1 MTLDLNTQEGLI
13 QARDCCQQYGSD
25 NGGRALLAMTGPFN
39 TGQLA
44 CHYWAPGNESNYTGD
59 ADSFL
64 DPATICDA
72 VPQESSVK
80 PLNQYLIYILL
91 AVVFVGGLWALKKYK
106 VL

>member
-1 MTLDLNTQEGLI
+1 MSLDLTTNDGVA
-13 QARDCCQQYGSD
+13 QASDCCEQYGND
-25 NGGRALLAMTGPFN
+25 QGGRAFLGMTGPFN

-44 CHYWAPGNESNYTGD
+44 CFYFAPGNESNYSGNAD
-59 ADSFL
+59 AFL

-72 VPQESSVK
+72 VPQESDVK
-80 PLNQYLIYILL
+80 PLNEYLIYILI